1 VTGRSNGSPVRP
13 SCSVAWVRVSVRPFA
28 LAIVFRIGELQHR
41 PDLLFGGAVED
52 RGRERHAGRE
62 VGRHLADLVV
72 AQVVEALGLAAAL
85 VVELVEEP
93 AQLGHLGLLLQHVA
107 DALADALAGPAEV
120 NLEHL
125 ADVHPRRH
133 AERIQHDVA
142 RRSVGHVRHVFDRD
156 DLRDDALVAVPAGHL
171 VARLQA
177 ALDGQVD
184 LDHLQHAGGQLVA
197 LRQLLLLL
205 VERHVEA
212 VARLLERVLDRLE
225 LVGQVLVGRADVEP
239 VVLLDAREVLLVDR
253 RSLGDLVRAA
263 VGGLADQELLD
274 PVERVGLDDAKL
286 VVEVEAI
293 ALQLVVDDLLGAL
306 VALDALRG

>member
-1 VTGRSNGSPVRP
+1 MPRISSSAAPSNTGVANGT
-13 SCSVAWVRVSVRPFA
+13 PF
-28 LAIVFRIGELQHR
+28 
-41 PDLLFGGAVED
+41 D
-52 RGRERHAGRE
+52 E
-62 VGRHLADLVV
+62 VLGHLADLVV
-72 AQVVEALGLAAAL
+72 RQVIESLGLAARL
-85 VVELVEEP
+85 VVELVEEL
-93 AQLGHLGLLLQHVA
+93 AQLGHLGFLLQHVA

-142 RRSVGHVRHVFDRD
+142 RRAVGHVRHVFHRH

-184 LDHLQHAGGQLVA
+184 LDHLQHARGQLVA

-205 VERHVEA
+205 VEGEVEA

-225 LVGQVLVGRADVEP
+225 LVGEVLVGRADVEP
-239 VVLLDAREVLLVDR
+239 VVLLDAVEVGLVDR
-253 RSLGDLVRAA
+253 ACPWRSCSGRRWRACRSGAWRSGRTRRPRRCAAGRSGRGDSASAR
-263 VGGLADQELLD
+263 
-274 PVERVGLDDAKL
+274 R
-286 VVEVEAI
+286 
-293 ALQLVVDDLLGAL
+293 
-306 VALDALRG
+306 R